1 MRCDAVVVASG
12 RHLLAPTVRPPH
24 TLSAGCGIQK
34 TSVVETSEEGL
45 VKDQEFPWVVS
56 LQDSQYTH
64 LAFGSILSE
73 FWIISIASAL
83 QNRPVP
89 VPTQPRGGGG
99 AYTAPWGG
107 GGGTLSGSAWGD
119 LEGRFLVTGQ
129 EGFLLAW
136 HLPCHDSWGPGI
148 TSCQSHAVQC
158 VLCCGDCTPTR

>member
-1 MRCDAVVVASG
+1 MVVASG
-12 RHLLAPTVRPPH
+12 RQLLAPTVRPAH

-89 VPTQPRGGGG
+89 VPLGPTQPPGVEV
-99 AYTAPWGG
+99 
-107 GGGTLSGSAWGD
+107 
-119 LEGRFLVTGQ
+119 EGPFPAQPGETWKV
-129 EGFLLAW
+129 
-136 HLPCHDSWGPGI
+136 DSW
-148 TSCQSHAVQC
+148 
-158 VLCCGDCTPTR
+158 